1 MLALQSQEL
10 PLQDNST
17 EQTDDCTIINVTFL
31 QSLNAGRSVAHL
43 PIPLLWVIPV
53 HQPQASCIEPGL
65 AIRRRPGDKTN
76 SMRSASPY
84 QLRGAGILSPDS
96 ISPDSSSSLSFSGE
110 PQESPDGPC
119 FPPLERRL
127 AWEQG
132 SVEWC
137 GYGLGPSPVRLG

>member
-1 MLALQSQEL
+1 
-10 PLQDNST
+10 
-17 EQTDDCTIINVTFL
+17 
-31 QSLNAGRSVAHL
+31 
-43 PIPLLWVIPV
+43 
-53 HQPQASCIEPGL
+53 
-65 AIRRRPGDKTN
+65 
-76 SMRSASPY
+76 MRSASPY

-132 SVEWC
+132 S
-137 GYGLGPSPVRLG
+137 GLAGQVGASLRAGHGGKVVGPPLATSF